1 MNNTK
6 VLRGGSWYINIG
18 YLRCS
23 CRHDGCLNF
32 HYNYVGFRLVGK
44 ERNRQ
49 AVPLSDRAEVKTA
62 RGGCWSNTSWIVRS
76 AKRFIGCSIWR
87 IKSCG
92 FRFAASE
99 LKAETTPIPMAIST
113 RSLRGGSWFD
123 VAFTCLRCSSRLNI
137 QPAIRDDDVGL
148 RLVGEERKGKYDE

>member
-1 MNNTK
+1 MTNSTK

-62 RGGCWSNTSWIVRS
+62 RGGCWSNTSWAVRS

-92 FRFAASE
+92 FRFAASM
-99 LKAETTPIPMAIST
+99 AE
-113 RSLRGGSWFD
+113 
-123 VAFTCLRCSSRLNI
+123 
-137 QPAIRDDDVGL
+137 
-148 RLVGEERKGKYDE
+148 EERKGKYGE